1 MPSRKPLK
9 SSTLH
14 RQVNA
19 KADANT
25 AFYLQRSVVLICFV
39 FWRVELFDLGFEK
52 RARWGIELR

>member
-25 AFYLQRSVVLICFV
+25 AFYLQRSVVLVCFV
-39 FWRVELFDLGFEK
+39 FWRVELFGLDFEK